1 LQPSGKSRSLAWP
14 LQRTLP
20 MPNEEG
26 SSGARPR
33 SAMVMIID
41 DDAEMRAM
49 LRDFLMSEGFR
60 VREAPT
66 GDLVINSLES
76 EEPAAVVL
84 DKEMPGV
91 NGLDILAYVQHRRP
105 SIPVILITAFGGPEV
120 RAEALRRG
128 AAHYIEKPFRVGA
141 LLAAVR
147 AAVEGGAE
155 PPPAPSAS

>member
-1 LQPSGKSRSLAWP
+1 
-14 LQRTLP
+14 
-20 MPNEEG
+20 
-26 SSGARPR
+26 
-33 SAMVMIID
+33 MVMIID

-66 GDLVINSLES
+66 GDLVIDSLES

-120 RAEALRRG
+120 RAEALAAAPRSISRSPFAWGRSSPRSAGGRGRR
-128 AAHYIEKPFRVGA
+128 
-141 LLAAVR
+141 R
-147 AAVEGGAE
+147 AAARRERVMRR
-155 PPPAPSAS
+155 PRR

>member
-1 LQPSGKSRSLAWP
+1 
-14 LQRTLP
+14 
-20 MPNEEG
+20 MPIDEG
-26 SSGARPR
+26 VPISRPR
-33 SAMVMIID
+33 SAMVMVID

-66 GDLVINSLES
+66 GDLVISSLED

-147 AAVEGGAE
+147 SVVDRARDATP
-155 PPPAPSAS
+155 PPPAPAP

>member
-1 LQPSGKSRSLAWP
+1 MQPSANSRSLARP
-14 LQRTLP
+14 LQRTHP
-20 MPNEEG
+20 MPIEEG
-26 SSGARPR
+26 SPAARPR
-33 SAMVMIID
+33 SAMVMVID
-41 DDAEMRAM
+41 DDPEMRAM

-66 GDLVINSLES
+66 GDLVISSLES
-76 EEPAAVVL
+76 EQPAAVVL

-120 RAEALRRG
+120 RDEALRRG

-155 PPPAPSAS
+155 PPPAASAP